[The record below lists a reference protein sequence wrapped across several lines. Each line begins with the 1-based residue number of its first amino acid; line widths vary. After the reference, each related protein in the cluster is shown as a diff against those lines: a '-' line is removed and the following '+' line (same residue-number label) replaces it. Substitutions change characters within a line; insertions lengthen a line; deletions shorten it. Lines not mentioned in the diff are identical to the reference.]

1 MERQLEIYEIKGFM
15 NAANG
20 VNIYKNSALRKGY
33 VEIDRGVYK
42 ADDSAANY
50 LGQRVLAYTKEDD
63 SGNKVILH
71 IESDKSN
78 DNVEID
84 FKNIEPLGART
95 EYTDAVDKL
104 KKIDV
109 SNVRYVLYN
118 GDATHDFSVMNNYK
132 NMDGYV
138 TFSKIKKNGE
148 YDTAVIMSYSYY
160 VIHSVDEYEKKIYL
174 KDGALFDGE
183 NYIEVPEDEYV
194 LCISD
199 GAAADYTQFS
209 PGDVI
214 RVIQNSGKTF
224 TRIDKSRNL
233 VTGKVQSADSDNAT
247 VNINSKDYR
256 VSKTYENR
264 SGSQKIQINLFGIF
278 YISSDGYIA
287 GYKNGNEASYGYLR
301 KMHES
306 EDDDEIVI
314 ARVFTQEGQWKE
326 LELKNKLTLDGTANV
341 AAKDVLSYVS
351 NNNLNNKLIR
361 YKINAGKR
369 SRFWIR

>member
-1 MERQLEIYEIKGFM
+1 M

-78 DNVEID
+78 GNVEID
-84 FKNIEPLGART
+84 FKNIESLGART
-95 EYTDAVDKL
+95 EYTDAEDKL

-138 TFSKIKKNGE
+138 TFSKSKKNGE

-160 VIHSVDEYEKKIYL
+160 VIHSVDE
-174 KDGALFDGE
+174 
-183 NYIEVPEDEYV
+183 
-194 LCISD
+194 
-199 GAAADYTQFS
+199 
-209 PGDVI
+209 
-214 RVIQNSGKTF
+214 
-224 TRIDKSRNL
+224 
-233 VTGKVQSADSDNAT
+233 
-247 VNINSKDYR
+247 
-256 VSKTYENR
+256 
-264 SGSQKIQINLFGIF
+264 
-278 YISSDGYIA
+278 
-287 GYKNGNEASYGYLR
+287 
-301 KMHES
+301 
-306 EDDDEIVI
+306 
-314 ARVFTQEGQWKE
+314 
-326 LELKNKLTLDGTANV
+326 
-341 AAKDVLSYVS
+341 
-351 NNNLNNKLIR
+351 
-361 YKINAGKR
+361 
-369 SRFWIR
+369 